1 MPLITAHDRTVPV
14 TVQTRSTL
22 SPADA
27 FRFVVPIDLSLVF
40 TGWGPF
46 PGISGVADQTA
57 AWDHAGPS
65 RSPRFTDGTTARETL
80 TEYDEPSSFAYEVT
94 GFTNVLR
101 HLVAGVRGE
110 WTFAP
115 DGTGT
120 LVRWTYEFLP
130 LPHRDLLVRRVLGPL
145 WRNYM
150 TAGVVASARAAER
163 IDREERAR
171 PAGAALSP
179 RP

>member
-1 MPLITAHDRTVPV
+1 MPLISAGDRTVPI
-14 TVQTRSTL
+14 TVQTRTTL

-27 FRFVVPIDLSLVF
+27 FRLIVPIDLSLVF

-46 PGISGVADQTA
+46 PGIRGVEDQTA
-57 AWDHAGPS
+57 AWDHTGSS
-65 RSPRFTDGTTARETL
+65 RNPQFTDGTTAREML

-101 HLVAGVRGE
+101 RLVAGVRGE

-115 DGTGT
+115 DGPGT
-120 LVRWTYEFLP
+120 LIRWTYEFKP
-130 LPHRDLLVRRVLGPL
+130 LPGRSLVMRRIVGPL

-150 TAGVVASARAAER
+150 TAGVVGSARAAER
-163 IDREERAR
+163 IHRDERAR
-171 PAGAALSP
+171 PDAEASALLP
-179 RP
+179 